1 MSRLDIAQQRLETA
15 LARIEVALDR
25 QSVAG
30 AGQNNQSELAAAL
43 DQALKDNE
51 RLQDVRGVV
60 TSRLDETIERLERL
74 LKD

>member
-1 MSRLDIAQQRLETA
+1 MSRLGIAQQRLETA

-25 QSVAG
+25 QSATG
-30 AGQNNQSELAAAL
+30 AGQNDQSELASAL

>member
-15 LARIEVALDR
+15 LARLEA
-25 QSVAG
+25 S
-30 AGQNNQSELAAAL
+30 AL

-74 LKD
+74 LKG

>member
-25 QSVAG
+25 QSAADV
-30 AGQNNQSELAAAL
+30 GQNDQFELASAL

-74 LKD
+74 LKV

>member
-25 QSVAG
+25 QSAAG
-30 AGQNNQSELAAAL
+30 TGQNDQSELATAL

>member
-1 MSRLDIAQQRLETA
+1 MSRLGIAQQRLESA

-25 QSVAG
+25 KPAAG
-30 AGQNNQSELAAAL
+30 AGPDDQSELASAL

-51 RLQDVRGVV
+51 RLQEVSGVV
-60 TSRLDETIERLERL
+60 TSRLDATIERLERL